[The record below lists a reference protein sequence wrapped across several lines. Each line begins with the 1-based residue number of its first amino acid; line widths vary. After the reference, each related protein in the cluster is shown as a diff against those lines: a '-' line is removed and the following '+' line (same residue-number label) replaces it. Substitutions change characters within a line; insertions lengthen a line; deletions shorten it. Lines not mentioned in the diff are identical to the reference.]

1 MGVAA
6 SQSHDV
12 GLLAWLRRWGKPA
25 RRTPGGWKDLQ
36 APGAN
41 HLTSD
46 VVAYVALHSRS
57 GGALASEERQT
68 PHAKAPGLLGRV
80 MQLGRY
86 KSSHKARYFDLIF
99 NELHQCYSSRVVAV
113 PGEHLPGQMQCQQAL
128 GTYKS
133 GEQDVRQSLP
143 SLGVQ
148 GKASRGEGKGAAL
161 PPVCLQVVLSELTP
175 WECRTSL
182 TRGKTGHIQ
191 TLGVE
196 GC

>member
-1 MGVAA
+1 MAQAMGEART
-6 SQSHDV
+6 SDPR
-12 GLLAWLRRWGKPA
+12 GLERPAGSWSKPFNFRRGCLCCIVFPLWRCPGLRGEADPA
-25 RRTPGGWKDLQ
+25 RR
-36 APGAN
+36 
-41 HLTSD
+41 
-46 VVAYVALHSRS
+46 
-57 GGALASEERQT
+57 
-68 PHAKAPGLLGRV
+68 APGLLERV

-143 SLGVQ
+143 SLGVR

-161 PPVCLQVVLSELTP
+161 PPSVCLQVLSELTP